1 MKEYVR
7 LKELNLNKEE
17 NSKIQYIMKSDFIRK
32 IIKKEINFDDRK
44 FTEFIQVSSEIL
56 ESENLKEQLKEVKET
71 LKMQLVKEL
80 ISENHLAIQDKNL
93 QIHRVFS

>member
-1 MKEYVR
+1 MMKNYVR
-7 LKELNLNKEE
+7 LKELNLNQEE
-17 NSKIQYIMKSDFIRK
+17 NSMIQYIMKSDFIRK

-80 ISENHLAIQDKNL
+80 ISENH
-93 QIHRVFS
+93 

>member
-1 MKEYVR
+1 
-7 LKELNLNKEE
+7 
-17 NSKIQYIMKSDFIRK
+17 MKSDFIRK

-71 LKMQLVKEL
+71 LKMQIVKEL
-80 ISENHLAIQDKNL
+80 ISENH
-93 QIHRVFS
+93 